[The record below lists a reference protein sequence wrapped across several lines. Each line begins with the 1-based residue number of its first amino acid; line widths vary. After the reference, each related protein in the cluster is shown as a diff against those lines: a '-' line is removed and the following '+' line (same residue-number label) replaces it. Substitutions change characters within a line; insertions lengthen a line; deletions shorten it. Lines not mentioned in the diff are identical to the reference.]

1 MAARELDEILR
12 EVRRVQ
18 IQARR
23 QVNDLL
29 AGEYASAFKGRGM
42 EFESVREYVPGDD
55 IRTIDW
61 NVTARS
67 DVPFIKTFR
76 EERESTIVIAVDISA
91 SGAFGTAIRSKLDL
105 AIEVAA
111 VLMFTAI
118 RNNDKVGL
126 LLFADDV
133 VRYVPPRKGR
143 GSVLRLIRELLTVEP
158 VRKTTDIAK
167 ALQYLGRVQHRRCI
181 LFVLS
186 DFMSHDFSRE
196 LSIANQRHDC
206 IAFVLRDPREEI
218 LPNVGWIAFQDAET
232 GEIIELDS
240 SSSSVR
246 NWYAEQARVR
256 EEQLNSLLRLA
267 QVERLTLRTD
277 RPYSHDLQL
286 FFLARERTRS

>member
-76 EERESTIVIAVDISA
+76 EERESTIVIAVDVSA
-91 SGAFGTAIRSKLDL
+91 SSAFGTAIRSKLDL

-118 RNNDKVGL
+118 RNNDKVG
-126 LLFADDV
+126 FCCS
-133 VRYVPPRKGR
+133 PMT
-143 GSVLRLIRELLTVEP
+143 S
-158 VRKTTDIAK
+158 
-167 ALQYLGRVQHRRCI
+167 
-181 LFVLS
+181 FVMFL
-186 DFMSHDFSRE
+186 
-196 LSIANQRHDC
+196 
-206 IAFVLRDPREEI
+206 
-218 LPNVGWIAFQDAET
+218 
-232 GEIIELDS
+232 
-240 SSSSVR
+240 
-246 NWYAEQARVR
+246 
-256 EEQLNSLLRLA
+256 
-267 QVERLTLRTD
+267 
-277 RPYSHDLQL
+277 
-286 FFLARERTRS
+286 LARGEVAFFA

>member
-91 SGAFGTAIRSKLDL
+91 SSAFGTAIRSKLDL

-133 VRYVPPRKGR
+133 VRYVPPCKGR
-143 GSVLRLIRELLTVEP
+143 GSVLRLIRELLSVEP
-158 VRKTTDIAK
+158 IHKTTDIAK
-167 ALQYLGRVQHRRCI
+167 ALQYLGRVHHRRCI

-232 GEIIELDS
+232 GRVVELDS
-240 SSSSVR
+240 SRSSVR
-246 NWYAEQARVR
+246 SWYAEQARVR
-256 EEQLNSLLRLA
+256 DEQLNEVLRRA

-286 FFLARERTRS
+286 FFLARERAR